1 VLPCKNVALEVLSG
15 LGSLALE
22 QLQFVVL
29 TDQSSCGIL

>member
-1 VLPCKNVALEVLSG
+1 MLPCKNVALEVLFG

-29 TDQSSCGIL
+29 TDWSSCDIP